1 MTRKIK
7 RIVKKG
13 LSICGIDARSLYQ
26 KISYWSLVK
35 AVKQQELSDL
45 VEILRNIVPDIS
57 RQESREISNFNAYWE
72 LKRRAMH
79 AFQCKLM
86 LKAVENVSTDKL
98 VIVDIGDSAGTH
110 MLYLK
115 ELTKGQRDNIDTVSI
130 NLDPRAVEKIRTR
143 GLRAIL
149 KRAEDIGPEDVG
161 GNQIELCTSFQMVEH
176 LHNPAIFFRRLAKNR
191 LCKKILITVPYLRK
205 SRVGLH
211 HLRSKSREII
221 YAEDE
226 HIFELSPEDWTLLF
240 LHSGWKVAFSKI
252 YYQYPTGWPIAA
264 IFLRWFWKT
273 SDFEGF
279 WGAILEK
286 ETTYSDLYKDWE
298 N

>member
-7 RIVKKG
+7 KVVKNG
-13 LSICGIDARSLYQ
+13 LSIFGIDAKSLRK

-35 AVKQQELSDL
+35 ACKQQRLSDL
-45 VEILRNIVPDIS
+45 VETLRKIAPDIS
-57 RQESREISNFNAYWE
+57 KQESRENLKFNAYLE

-79 AFQCKLM
+79 AFQCKLI
-86 LKAVENVSTDKL
+86 LKAVENVSADKL

-115 ELTKGQRDNIDTVSI
+115 KLTKDKFNVETVSV
-130 NLDPRAVEKIRTR
+130 NLDPRAVEKIKLR
-143 GLRAIL
+143 GLKAIL
-149 KRAEDIGPEDVG
+149 KRAEEIELEDVG
-161 GNQIELCTSFQMVEH
+161 GDVDLFTSFEMVEH
-176 LHNPAIFFRRLAKNR
+176 LHNPAIFFRRIAKKQS
-191 LCKKILITVPYLRK
+191 CKRMLITVPYLK
-205 SRVGLH
+205 QSRVGLH
-211 HLRSKSREII
+211 HVRSRSQEII

-226 HIFELSPEDWTLLF
+226 HIFELNPTDWTLLF
-240 LHSGWKVAFSKI
+240 LHSGWKVTFSKI
-252 YYQYPTGWPIAA
+252 YYQYPTGWPIVS

-273 SDFEGF
+273 SDFGGF